1 MILKNIDSKDESIKI
16 LEELLSESTNE
27 KQKYLIESDL
37 KNLKNGYQKEKENA
51 YLIDFAFK
59 NSKNVYII
67 HDLRLEHNGRVAQI
81 DHLLLSRFGIE
92 VLESKSFSG
101 VVTVKS
107 DNSLEVKYKDKII
120 AQPNPLEQASRH
132 ETVLRELLNDNN
144 LLKNKIGAKLEI
156 STRVL
161 FNPNT
166 VVTNDPLPSGFVKA
180 DNFFKERNDEID
192 NSGIIKIYKSVLGLQ
207 KIDSILNLANFLIS
221 RHKPL
226 TFDYKSKYKI
236 KKENIEEVQNIKP
249 INNEEIKCPKCENGI
264 LIKRELKNKKYQE
277 KYSNNEFLGCSN
289 YPKCRH
295 SQAL

>member
-1 MILKNIDSKDESIKI
+1 MILKNIDSKDETIKT
-16 LEELLSESTNE
+16 LEKLLEDSSSE
-27 KQKYLIESDL
+27 KQKNLIENEL
-37 KNLKNGYQKEKENA
+37 KTIKKGYQKEKENA
-51 YLIDFAFK
+51 YLIDFEFK

-92 VLESKSFSG
+92 VLESKSFTG
-101 VVTVKS
+101 IVTIKS

-132 ETVLRELLNDNN
+132 ETVLREVLNDNN

-156 STRVL
+156 STKVL

-166 VVTNDPLPSGFVKA
+166 VVVNDPLPSGFVKA

-192 NSGIIKIYKSVLGLQ
+192 NTGIIKIYKSMLSFQ

-226 TFDYKSKYKI
+226 NFDYKNKYKI
-236 KKENIEEVQNIKP
+236 KKENIEEVQNITL
-249 INNEEIKCPKCENGI
+249 INEEIKCPKCETGI